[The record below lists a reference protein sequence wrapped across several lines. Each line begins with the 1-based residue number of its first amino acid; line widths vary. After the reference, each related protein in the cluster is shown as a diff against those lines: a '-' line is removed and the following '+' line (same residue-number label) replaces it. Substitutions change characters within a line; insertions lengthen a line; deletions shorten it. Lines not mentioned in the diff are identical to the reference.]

1 MFATTVAYN
10 STFFNSRI
18 FKADYQTIAENIV
31 EIYQPK
37 TVADF
42 GCGPGYL
49 SKELAKLGVKVTAVD
64 GYARPDFS
72 GLAVEF
78 HTLDLNDRAAI
89 ENLFRGRSFDLA
101 ISLEVAEHLNPAAS
115 SPLVNC
121 LTTVAPVVV
130 FSAAVPGQGGHGH
143 INLQPRE
150 YWHREFTKCGF
161 VCADRLREKLRAS
174 SHVAPWYRYNILDYV
189 RSGHPLAPEPTEVIE
204 RLIASESASTTA
216 YFTEYDHPHIADP
229 PIKLYLAARQLVK
242 KIIRRNA

>member
-10 STFFNSRI
+10 STFFKSRI

-49 SKELAKLGVKVTAVD
+49 SQELAKLGVKVTAVD
-64 GYARPDFS
+64 GYATPDFS
-72 GLAVEF
+72 GLDVEF
-78 HTLDLNDRAAI
+78 HTLDLNDSVAI
-89 ENLFRGRSFDLA
+89 ANLFSGKSFDLA

-115 SPLVNC
+115 SPLVKW
-121 LTTVAPVVV
+121 LTTVAPAVV

-150 YWHREFTKCGF
+150 YWHREFTKRGF
-161 VCADRLREKLRAS
+161 LCADRLREKLRAS

-189 RSGHPLAPEPTEVIE
+189 RIGHPLAPEPTEVIE

-242 KIIRRNA
+242 KMIRRNV